1 MESTKTVQLKIL
13 NPDFDLVETMQK
25 YSKGMNYVSEVVFAN
40 GKVIPARKLQPM
52 VYGYLRENIGLKSQV
67 SCNIPR
73 QVAGTYKTIVELAKI
88 GMSHWQKVTYS
99 SSSMTLSYKRDYDI
113 TENTVSITTFSHGRK
128 IYKIQNF
135 PYAKQFFEAPWK
147 FSASK
152 VVKHKDGTYYF
163 HLTVSQ
169 EIPDKNIEDVSTFMG
184 VDIGMNYLAV
194 ASTTDK
200 KCKFFAGGEIKNQRT
215 IYKKMRARL
224 QSKGTLSAKRMIK
237 HLSGKEKR
245 LMKDVNHCIS
255 KAIVKFAVKNNVSV
269 IGFEDL
275 TGIRDRTQYKVKRKD
290 RYRHSSWAFRQLQTF
305 VEYKAK
311 LAGIITEYVDP
322 AYTSQTCFRCN
333 HISKNNRNG
342 LVFRC
347 KACNYENNADLN
359 AANNIEHRTRDFRYI
374 LESQGC
380 KSITQTHDMI

>member
-1 MESTKTVQLKIL
+1 
-13 NPDFDLVETMQK
+13 MQK
-25 YSKGMNYVSEVVFAN
+25 YSKGMNYVSEIVFEN

-52 VYGYLRENIGLKSQV
+52 VYGHLRENLGLKSQV

-88 GMSHWQKVTYS
+88 GMSYWQRVTYS
-99 SSSMTLSYKRDYDI
+99 SNSMTLSYKRDYDI

-128 IYKIQNF
+128 TYRIQNY
-135 PYAKQFFEAPWK
+135 PYAMQFFREPWK

-169 EIPDKNIEDVSTFMG
+169 EIPDKKIEDASTFMG
-184 VDIGMNYLAV
+184 IDVGMNYLAV

-200 KCKFFAGGEIKNQRT
+200 KCKYFAGGEIKNHRNV
-215 IYKKMRARL
+215 YKNMRARL
-224 QSKGTLSAKRMIK
+224 QSKGTLSAKRVMK
-237 HLSGKEKR
+237 RLSGKEKR

-255 KAIVKFAVKNNVSV
+255 KAIVNYAVENGVSV

-275 TGIRDRTQYKVKRKD
+275 TGIRSRTEHKVKKKY
-290 RYRHSSWAFRQLQTF
+290 RYHHSSWAFRQLQMF
-305 VEYKAK
+305 VDYKAK

-333 HISKNNRNG
+333 HISKSNRKG

-347 KACNYENNADLN
+347 EACNYEMNADLN
-359 AANNIEHRTRDFRYI
+359 AANNIEHKTRDFRYI
-374 LESQGC
+374 LESQGH
-380 KSITQTHDMI
+380 KSIAHTHEMI

>member
-1 MESTKTVQLKIL
+1 MESIKTLQLKIL
-13 NPDFDLVETMQK
+13 NPDFALVETMQK
-25 YSKGMNYVSEVVFAN
+25 YSKGMNYTSEIVFKN
-40 GKVIPARKLQPM
+40 GKIIPARKLQPM
-52 VYGYLRENIGLKSQV
+52 VYSHLRENIGLKSQV

-88 GMSHWQKVTYS
+88 GMSYWQHVTYS
-99 SSSMTLSYKRDYDI
+99 SNSMTLSYKRDYDI

-128 IYKIQNF
+128 TYKIQNY
-135 PYAKQFFEAPWK
+135 PYALQFFKEPWK

-152 VVKHKDGTYYF
+152 VCKHKDGTYYF

-169 EIPDKNIEDVSTFMG
+169 QIPDKNIKDASTFMG
-184 VDIGMNYLAV
+184 IDVGMNYLAV
-194 ASTTDK
+194 ASTTDRR
-200 KCKFFAGGEIKNQRT
+200 CKLFAGGEIKNQRK

-224 QSKGTLSAKRMIK
+224 QSKGTSSAKRLLK

-255 KAIVKFAVKNNVSV
+255 KSIVNFAVENNISV

-275 TGIRDRTQYKVKRKD
+275 TGIRANTEHKVKKKY
-290 RYRHSSWAFRQLQTF
+290 RYHHSSWAFRQLQSF

-311 LAGIITEYVDP
+311 LAGIITDYVDP
-322 AYTSQTCFRCN
+322 AYTSITCFRCN
-333 HISKNNRNG
+333 HINNDNRKG

-359 AANNIEHRTRDFRYI
+359 AANNIEHKTRDFRYI

-380 KSITQTHDMI
+380 KSVTHTHEMI

>member
-1 MESTKTVQLKIL
+1 VESTKTVKLKIL

-25 YSKGMNYVSEVVFAN
+25 YSKGMNYVSSIVFEN

-52 VYGYLRENIGLKSQV
+52 VYGHLRENIGLKSQV

-88 GMSHWQKVTYS
+88 GMSYWQMVTFS
-99 SSSMTLSYKRDYDI
+99 SNSMTLSYKRDYGI
-113 TENTVSITTFSHGRK
+113 TENSVSITTFSHGRK
-128 IYKIQNF
+128 TYRIQNY
-135 PYAKQFFEAPWK
+135 PYAMQFFKEPWK

-152 VVKHKDGTYYF
+152 VVKHKDGKYYF

-169 EIPDKNIEDVSTFMG
+169 EIPDLKIEDASTFMG
-184 VDIGMNYLAV
+184 IDVGMNYLAV

-200 KCKFFAGGEIKNQRT
+200 KSKFFAGGEIKNQRN

-224 QSKGTLSAKRMIK
+224 QSKGTLSAKRVLK
-237 HLSGKEKR
+237 RLSGKEKR

-255 KAIVKFAVKNNVSV
+255 KSVVKFAVENNVSV

-275 TGIRDRTQYKVKRKD
+275 IRIRTDTQYKAKKKN
-290 RYRHSSWAFRQLQTF
+290 RYHHSSWAFRQLQMF

-311 LAGIITEYVDP
+311 LSGIITEYVDP

-347 KACNYENNADLN
+347 KACNYETNADLN

-380 KSITQTHDMI
+380 QSITQTHDMT